1 MKKTETIKTTKT
13 TTSKKTAAKATPAG
27 DVPIVAFEHPR
38 AWSTWLA
45 SNHASSRGVW
55 LKLAKKASGVASVT
69 YPEAVDVAL
78 VWGWIDGQ
86 KRSFDEA
93 AWLQKFTPR
102 SPKSIWSKINREKA
116 LALIASGE
124 MQPPGL
130 AEVERAKQDGRWDE
144 AYDSPSRAT
153 VPPDLSDAFAKNP
166 RAAAFFATLN
176 ATNRYAVLFRIQT
189 AKKPETRQKRITQ
202 FVEMLA
208 KQEKLYP

>member
-1 MKKTETIKTTKT
+1 MKKTEATKT
-13 TTSKKTAAKATPAG
+13 TAKAAPA
-27 DVPIVAFEHPR
+27 VEAPIITFEHPG

-55 LKLAKKASGVASVT
+55 LKLAKKGAGVTSVT
-69 YPEAVDVAL
+69 YAEAVEVAL

-102 SPKSIWSKINREKA
+102 RPKSIWSKINREKA
-116 LALIASGE
+116 LGLIASGV

-130 AEVERAKQDGRWDE
+130 VEVERAKKDGRWDR

-153 VPPDLSDAFAKNP
+153 VPDDLSAALANNP
-166 RAAAFFATLN
+166 RAAAFFAALD
-176 ATNRYAVLFRIQT
+176 ATNRFAVLFRIQT
-189 AKKPETRQKRITQ
+189 AKKPETRERRVTQ
-202 FVEMLA
+202 LVEMLA
-208 KQEKLYP
+208 RHEKIHT

>member
-1 MKKTETIKTTKT
+1 MKKTGTTKT
-13 TTSKKTAAKATPAG
+13 TAKTTAAKKTTPAE
-27 DVPIVAFEHPR
+27 DIPIVAFDGPR

-78 VWGWIDGQ
+78 TWGWIDGQ
-86 KRSFDEA
+86 KRSFDES

-102 SPKSIWSKINREKA
+102 GAKSIWSKINREKA

-130 AEVERAKQDGRWDE
+130 AEVERAKRDGRWDQ
-144 AYDSPSRAT
+144 AYDSPSRAA
-153 VPPDLSDAFAKNP
+153 VPPDLSDALAKNT
-166 RAAAFFATLN
+166 RAAAFFATLD

-208 KQEKLYP
+208 KNEKLHP